1 MSIETFLKDF
11 DVVNFNKDMG
21 NWKKTS
27 WLNIG
32 RDIKSTAG
40 TAERC
45 KTTNCRG
52 NLFNLKSNDNQSMWV
67 GVQTHE
73 IRNYVGCAMPSDHR
87 NYATFT
93 GPTDPWN

>member
-45 KTTNCRG
+45 KTQIVEAIY
-52 NLFNLKSNDNQSMWV
+52 L
-67 GVQTHE
+67 
-73 IRNYVGCAMPSDHR
+73 I
-87 NYATFT
+87 
-93 GPTDPWN
+93 

>member
-45 KTTNCRG
+45 KTQIVEAIYLIWNPMTTSRCG
-52 NLFNLKSNDNQSMWV
+52 LEFKLMK
-67 GVQTHE
+67 
-73 IRNYVGCAMPSDHR
+73 YVIM
-87 NYATFT
+87 
-93 GPTDPWN
+93 